1 MFIANESSNAN
12 KLTFFNDLIK
22 VYDARRIRRLL
33 VLPDWLIVRKK
44 KLWKS
49 KKPGASNYFP
59 SFMKIGIFVSMIF
72 LRAFDLCAF
81 LLSVRLASC

>member
-44 KLWKS
+44 LWKS
-49 KKPGASNYFP
+49 KKKTQS
-59 SFMKIGIFVSMIF
+59 K
-72 LRAFDLCAF
+72 
-81 LLSVRLASC
+81 